1 MSKPSQATILAE
13 LALSSDGLELFATPR
28 YEPYVLIPSGT
39 HHEVWPT
46 RSSVFRRWLSSQYF
60 AKAGTAPGSQAIQ
73 DALGVLEGKALFNG
87 GMHEVHLRLAEHD
100 GAIWLDLSDDYW
112 QAVKIT
118 AGGWEVVH
126 APPVRFRRPAGIKPL
141 PYPENGGSLDSLRG
155 FVNVTDTDWPLF
167 LGWLVGALRPRG
179 PYAVLLV
186 YGEQGSA
193 KSTLVRVARSLIDPN
208 EAPARREPKNGED
221 LIVAARNSLVVAFD
235 NVSRLPLE
243 LSDDLARLA
252 TGAGFGARQLYTN
265 LEEVIVHVARPIT
278 INGIEEVATRGDLLD
293 RGLVLNLPRIQKYQ
307 DEDVFWRSFDEAHPG
322 ILGALLDAVVVAL
335 RNHPHTPAPN
345 IRMADFARWAAAA
358 EPGLGL
364 ECGAFAK
371 AYRANRANAIQV
383 VLEAE
388 IITEPVQ
395 LIAQAGFEGTATAL
409 LDRLTELVGET
420 VAKRKAWPKAPHVL
434 SGKLRRI
441 APPLRRLGI
450 EVEFIQDRS
459 TRTISITKPEQEG
472 EQASQASRSVTDDVS
487 DDACDARDASS
498 PTYSKEPVT

>member
-1 MSKPSQATILAE
+1 MAASI
-13 LALSSDGLELFATPR
+13 
-28 YEPYVLIPSGT
+28 
-39 HHEVWPT
+39 
-46 RSSVFRRWLSSQYF
+46 
-60 AKAGTAPGSQAIQ
+60 
-73 DALGVLEGKALFNG
+73 
-87 GMHEVHLRLAEHD
+87 
-100 GAIWLDLSDDYW
+100 
-112 QAVKIT
+112 
-118 AGGWEVVH
+118 
-126 APPVRFRRPAGIKPL
+126 
-141 PYPENGGSLDSLRG
+141 SLRG

-322 ILGALLDAVVVAL
+322 ILGALLDAVVVRSATTRTRRAEYQDGGL
-335 RNHPHTPAPN
+335 RTLGGRRRARSRAGVWCVREGVPGESGERNPGCPRGRDHHGACATDRPGRFRGHSDGAARSPHGTG
-345 IRMADFARWAAAA
+345 RRDGR
-358 EPGLGL
+358 E
-364 ECGAFAK
+364 
-371 AYRANRANAIQV
+371 
-383 VLEAE
+383 
-388 IITEPVQ
+388 TEGV
-395 LIAQAGFEGTATAL
+395 AEGTA
-409 LDRLTELVGET
+409 RPV
-420 VAKRKAWPKAPHVL
+420 
-434 SGKLRRI
+434 GKLRRI
-441 APPLRRLGI
+441 APPLRQLGI